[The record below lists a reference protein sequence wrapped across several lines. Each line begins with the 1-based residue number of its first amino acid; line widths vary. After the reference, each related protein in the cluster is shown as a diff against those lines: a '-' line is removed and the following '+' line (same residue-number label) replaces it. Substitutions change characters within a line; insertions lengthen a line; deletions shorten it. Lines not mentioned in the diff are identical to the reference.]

1 MYRHFTKS
9 SPLSAYFT
17 VRDRSLFI
25 YSEIYSLFYG
35 SGHTVTSSLTSSP
48 VANVCR
54 GGPQIIVAPLCWS
67 ARAYCRQKWP
77 PRSGGHIVSPRSGQ
91 YLVVYDARRVV
102 AGCRRKLPNVSFRA
116 NPRRCV
122 SSQAMTAEAVSN
134 HCHQVLVVRPSVR
147 LSQGIRLSVGRNSS

>member
-1 MYRHFTKS
+1 VTRIMHQDCYYTVYRHFTKS

-17 VRDRSLFI
+17 VPDRSLFI

-54 GGPQIIVAPLCWS
+54 GGAQIIVAPLCWS
-67 ARAYCRQKWP
+67 ARAYCRQKLP

-102 AGCRRKLPNVSFRA
+102 AVEGNCLMYHFERIHGDVFR
-116 NPRRCV
+116 PKR
-122 SSQAMTAEAVSN
+122 
-134 HCHQVLVVRPSVR
+134 
-147 LSQGIRLSVGRNSS
+147 